1 MGAPSSINHF
11 RSISLPSRL
20 THPSC
25 TKTEKKINEL
35 RASGKLVGSFEN
47 IQSSLV
53 GLAELHVFVNEFV
66 QAPKTQQALS
76 HHQNETLVEA
86 ALEWSIGFLDTCST
100 LIDMIMLMKENVN
113 ALQMALRRKGSDSTV
128 ASKIAAYLCFR
139 KMAKKVVTKSLRTL
153 KHLEKKICSFL
164 FVDIDHHVSLV
175 SKVLKETNALTI
187 SLFRSILIIVSTK
200 PKRDNGVQLI
210 AKLLSKRTSTHK
222 HDQLVLTE
230 VETIELTLTLLHK
243 NVRNGETKDVD
254 VEVTLRR
261 LQILDVGLEGLKV
274 GLDHLFR
281 RLIHSRV
288 SLLNILVC

>member
-25 TKTEKKINEL
+25 TNTEKKINEL
-35 RASGKLVGSFEN
+35 RASGKLVGSFES
-47 IQSSLV
+47 IQSGLV

-76 HHQNETLVEA
+76 HHQNGTLLEA

-113 ALQMALRRKGSDSTV
+113 ALQMALRRKGSNSAV

-139 KMAKKVVTKSLRTL
+139 KMAKKVVTKSLRKL
-153 KHLEKKICSFL
+153 KHLEKKICSFV

-175 SKVLKETNALTI
+175 SKVLIETNALTI
-187 SLFRSILIIVSTK
+187 SLFKSILIFVSAK
-200 PKRDNGVQLI
+200 PKTDKGVQLI
-210 AKLLSKRTSTHK
+210 SKLLSKRTSTHK
-222 HDQLVLTE
+222 HDQVVLNE
-230 VETIELTLTLLHK
+230 VETIELTLMLLHK
-243 NVRNGETKDVD
+243 NVRNGETKDID
-254 VEVTLRR
+254 VEMTLRR
-261 LQILDVGLEGLKV
+261 LQILDVGLEGLKD